1 MKYFLGLGSNLG
13 NPEGNIRQAI
23 AALEKRGVKIST
35 SSSLYRTE
43 PVGFVDQ
50 PWFLNQVVEAEA
62 DLTPYELLQAAK
74 DIETTMGRRP
84 SARNAPRIIDIDILM
99 AENAVIR
106 TGDLVVPPPN

>member
-1 MKYFLGLGSNLG
+1 
-13 NPEGNIRQAI
+13 
-23 AALEKRGVKIST
+23 
-35 SSSLYRTE
+35 
-43 PVGFVDQ
+43 VGFVDQ

-84 SARNAPRIIDIDILM
+84 SPRNARRIIDIDILM